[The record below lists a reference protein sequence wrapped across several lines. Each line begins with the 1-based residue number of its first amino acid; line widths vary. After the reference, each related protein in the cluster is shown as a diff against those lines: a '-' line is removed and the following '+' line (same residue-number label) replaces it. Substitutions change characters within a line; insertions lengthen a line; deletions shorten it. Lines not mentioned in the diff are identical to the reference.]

1 MKKNTLLI
9 ASVTLI
15 VVTAFAAC
23 IHNNANS
30 TVAEKPI
37 SRDSL
42 VNLGKY
48 LVNTMDCAA
57 CHTPKKMGPMGPEPD
72 MDLALSGHP
81 ANAPVPRLDSTMLK
95 KGWILFDM
103 GVTTF
108 AGPWGQSYA
117 ANLTSDETGIGNWTE
132 QQFFTALRKGK
143 WKGIEQ
149 NRSLMP
155 PMPWQSFAQLKDQDI
170 KAIFAYLKSTKP
182 VKNLVPAWQPWNEL
196 K

>member
-1 MKKNTLLI
+1 MKKI
-9 ASVTLI
+9 TLI
-15 VVTAFAAC
+15 MTSISLMVLIFVFACNNKQEVT
-23 IHNNANS
+23 S
-30 TVAEKPI
+30 GDVQI
-37 SRDSL
+37 SQDSL
-42 VNLGKY
+42 VKLGSY
-48 LVNTMDCAA
+48 LVNSMACVD

-72 MDLALSGHP
+72 MDLAFSGHP
-81 ANAPVPRLDSTMLK
+81 ANAPIPPLDSTMLK

-117 ANLTSDETGIGNWTE
+117 ANITSDETGIGNWTE

-143 WKGIEQ
+143 WKGLEES
-149 NRSLMP
+149 RPLMP
-155 PMPWQSFAQLKDQDI
+155 PMPWQSFALLKDQDI

-182 VKNLVPAWQPWNEL
+182 VKNLVPAWKPWNEL